1 MPRKEGQA
9 RILAKNDLKT
19 IFLALKDTKHEMRNK
34 AILMMAFKVGLR
46 AKEIAS
52 ITLDDVLTAS
62 GKLTYSSLK
71 DSAKLMSSSNKTK
84 CKSDKTKWE
93 SDKTKWESDHL
104 RKTFTLR
111 SAVTKGSKVDSAYLA
126 SKKVREALLNYFPE
140 RVKMFQRG
148 EVDNLFLTK
157 NGKGFSPTTMSQL
170 FMAMSK
176 LSGIEFSSHSGR
188 RHLTTELVRKGLH
201 IFDIQAIL
209 RHKDISTT
217 QLYYSKDERRLNDLM
232 EDAQNG
238 E

>member
-1 MPRKEGQA
+1 MSRKEGQA
-9 RILAKNDLKT
+9 RILTKKE
-19 IFLALKDTKHEMRNK
+19 LKDVISSINGQKYEKRNI
-34 AILMMAFKVGLR
+34 AILMMSFKVGLR

-52 ITLDDVLTAS
+52 ITLSDVLTAS
-62 GKLTYSSLK
+62 GKLTY

-84 CKSDKTKWE
+84 CK

-217 QLYYSKDERRLNDLM
+217 MLYYSKDERRLNDLM

>member
-1 MPRKEGQA
+1 MPRNEGKA
-9 RILAKNDLKT
+9 KILTKN
-19 IFLALKDTKHEMRNK
+19 ALKDVISAVNSKNYAKRNI
-34 AILMMAFKVGLR
+34 AILMMSFKVGLR

-52 ITLDDVLTAS
+52 ITLDDVLTRS
-62 GKLTYSSLK
+62 GKSKYN
-71 DSAKLMSSSNKTK
+71 SAKLKYESDKTK
-84 CKSDKTKWE
+84 CKSDETKWE
-93 SDKTKWESDHL
+93 SNDL

-176 LSGIEFSSHSGR
+176 SSGIEFSSHSGR

>member
-1 MPRKEGQA
+1 MSRMEGQA

-84 CKSDKTKWE
+84 CK

-217 QLYYSKDERRLNDLM
+217 MLYYSKDERRLNDLM

>member
-1 MPRKEGQA
+1 MSRTEGQA

-84 CKSDKTKWE
+84 CKSDKTKCK
-93 SDKTKWESDHL
+93 SNDL
-104 RKTFTLR
+104 RKSFTLR
-111 SAVTKGSKVDSAYLA
+111 SAVTKGKKVDSAYLA
-126 SKKVREALLNYFPE
+126 SKQVRDAILEYLPIRA
-140 RVKMFQRG
+140 KAFQSG

-157 NGKGFSPTTMSQL
+157 NGLAFSPTTMSQL
-170 FMAMSK
+170 FLAMSK
-176 LSGIEFSSHSGR
+176 ESGVEFSSHSGR
-188 RHLTTELVRKGLH
+188 RTLCTNLVHKGLH
-201 IFDIQAIL
+201 IFDIQAIM
-209 RHKDISTT
+209 RHSDISTT
-217 QLYYSKDERRLNDLM
+217 MLYYQKDERRLGDLM
-232 EDAQNG
+232 VDAQNG
-238 E
+238 NGE

>member
-1 MPRKEGQA
+1 MPRMEGQA
-9 RILAKNDLKT
+9 RILAKNELKEV
-19 IFLALKDTKHEMRNK
+19 FCVLKDTKHEMRNK
-34 AILMMAFKVGLR
+34 AILMMSFKVGLR

-52 ITLDDVLTAS
+52 ITLDDVLTSS

-84 CKSDKTKWE
+84 CK

-217 QLYYSKDERRLNDLM
+217 MLYYSKDERRLNDLM

>member
-1 MPRKEGQA
+1 MSRTEGQA

-84 CKSDKTKWE
+84 CKSDKTKCK
-93 SDKTKWESDHL
+93 SNDL
-104 RKTFTLR
+104 RKSFTLR
-111 SAVTKGSKVDSAYLA
+111 SAVTKGKKVDSAYLA
-126 SKKVREALLNYFPE
+126 SKKVREALLEYLPI
-140 RVKMFQRG
+140 RAKAFQSG

-157 NGKGFSPTTMSQL
+157 NGKAFSPTTMVHL
-170 FMAMSK
+170 FMKMSK
-176 LSGIEFSSHSGR
+176 ESGIEFSSHSGR
-188 RHLTTELVRKGLH
+188 RTLCTNLVHKGLH
-201 IFDIQAIL
+201 IFDIQSIL
-209 RHKDISTT
+209 RHRSVQTT
-217 QLYYSKDERRLNDLM
+217 VLYYQQDERRLGDLM
-232 EDAQNG
+232 ADAQNG

>member
-1 MPRKEGQA
+1 MPRMEGQA
-9 RILAKNDLKT
+9 RILAKNELKEV
-19 IFLALKDTKHEMRNK
+19 FCVLKDTKHEMRNK
-34 AILMMAFKVGLR
+34 AILMMSFKVGLR
-46 AKEIAS
+46 AKELAS
-52 ITLDDVLTAS
+52 ITLDDVLTSS

-84 CKSDKTKWE
+84 CK

-217 QLYYSKDERRLNDLM
+217 MLYYSKDERRLNDLM

>member
-1 MPRKEGQA
+1 MPRMEGQA
-9 RILAKNDLKT
+9 RILAKNDLNEV
-19 IFLALKDTKHEMRNK
+19 FLSLNSTKHELRNK
-34 AILMMAFKVGLR
+34 AILMMSFKVGLR

-84 CKSDKTKWE
+84 CK

-217 QLYYSKDERRLNDLM
+217 MLYYSKDERRLNDLM